1 MKKKMKHT
9 NDKDEEGIN
18 NNNGDEAAA
27 AVEGKGKE
35 GAWVVQQMWHRNGTR
50 CPRGTVPI
58 RRSTVADVLRA
69 KSLFDYGKKKQQQP
83 PNNFNFNNNL
93 TARRTD
99 APDVVSGNGHEVCR
113 AFSLSDKNLHSF
125 PWKHTCHV
133 VFFFFFA
140 SWIKLNKK
148 KMCLL
153 ISLGYAILISYCII
167 KRKWNMLD
175 I

>member
-35 GAWVVQQMWHRNGTR
+35 GAWVVHQTWHRNGTR

-58 RRSTVADVLRA
+58 RRSTVDDVLRA

-93 TARRTD
+93 TADLSARRTN
-99 APDVVSGNGHEVCR
+99 APDVVSGNGHEVR
-113 AFSLSDKNLHSF
+113 LIFSFK
-125 PWKHTCHV
+125 
-133 VFFFFFA
+133 
-140 SWIKLNKK
+140 
-148 KMCLL
+148 
-153 ISLGYAILISYCII
+153 
-167 KRKWNMLD
+167 
-175 I
+175 